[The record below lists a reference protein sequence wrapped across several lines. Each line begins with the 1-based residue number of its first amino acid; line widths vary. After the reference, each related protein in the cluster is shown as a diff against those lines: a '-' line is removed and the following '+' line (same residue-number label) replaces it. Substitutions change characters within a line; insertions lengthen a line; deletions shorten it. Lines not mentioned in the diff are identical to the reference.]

1 MPLKQSQLELL
12 EKALDHQYVELLEE
26 VREELKHTGDG
37 DYVEL
42 LGRGGADTGE
52 EAVRDLLWGLNATF
66 YDRHIREIHEI
77 EDTRTRIRE
86 GEYGTCAECGEEIVF
101 ERLQARPTATRCI
114 YCQRQHE
121 RTHAFE
127 ATPNL

>member
-37 DYVEL
+37 EYVEL

-66 YDRHIREIHEI
+66 YDRHIREIREI